1 MYFQKIFY
9 IINNYEKKT
18 IFSKNLSNLKNKK
31 FMYLILIFLFTLKKK
46 YFLIIF
52 LHLFFFLLF
61 RQILFGI
68 V

>member
-46 YFLIIF
+46 IF
-52 LHLFFFLLF
+52 GFFFYTYFFSYYLDRSYLE
-61 RQILFGI
+61 
-68 V
+68 